1 MALLRIGSEEL
12 PNLKIAVEN
21 TPGEDEINVSAME
34 VNFSDDEQNVGS
46 PKNGP
51 VVGVNLDSLVKQNIQ
66 KYENPAGAFYTGLDL
81 SSKEVH
87 AKLEKRAQRFG
98 FEIEPQ
104 CQTTP
109 EEITS
114 LYKSLD
120 IECDASDFNKDQ
132 PGKYKGIRLNAVHI
146 RGVND
151 MSTQDVFNY
160 FKEYGPASIEWVN
173 DYSCNVVWLDNM
185 GAARALIGCSKPMDL
200 REKTEKHQSQTCNIE
215 KKERLKG
222 ESSER
227 GEEIV
232 YMSGDEEDDTDD
244 DEENITDKIKEKEE
258 KNVEKQERELIK
270 SKVEKDKA
278 FPDEEKTVA
287 GNQKPE
293 PEMSENN
300 SMHTVQSEKN
310 PESTSDKLEIP
321 VPPGCWRLG
330 NPDQKARHLLLRFAG
345 KEDRKIQGSE
355 KSSLYYRK
363 YGNPNYGGIISTSRK
378 RRFRREQ
385 EKQELQDVLEEV
397 VMKKTNPDVD
407 KHIQHMKTDLQKD
420 LANRLGGISS
430 DHEDERPLIKV
441 PRMKMYADEEEEKQK
456 KKREA
461 AAQKRN
467 AICSHDIRNRLS
479 PRDRGNLPSDSDL
492 ISSEDSEVEVDLEP
506 QKSGQRNCSVWDRL
520 SSKQQVQDGDSD
532 SEQNKVRY
540 SGDLRKKLGSKF
552 NLRSVVTVQGDLR
565 SKLNRIRKDKPNNQ
579 YHSPLLVK
587 VGNADSD

>member
-1 MALLRIGSEEL
+1 MAHFRIGSEEL

-21 TPGEDEINVSAME
+21 TPGEDEINVSTME
-34 VNFSDDEQNVGS
+34 VSFSDDEQNVGS
-46 PKNGP
+46 PRNVP
-51 VVGVNLDSLVKQNIQ
+51 IVGVNLDSLVKQNIQ

-98 FEIEPQ
+98 FENEPQ

-109 EEITS
+109 EEINS
-114 LYKSLD
+114 LYKSLN
-120 IECDASDFNKDQ
+120 IECDARDFNQ
-132 PGKYKGIRLNAVHI
+132 NEPGKYKGYRLNAVHI

-151 MSTQDVFNY
+151 MCTQNVFDY

-185 GAARALIGCSKPMDL
+185 GAARALIGCSKPMEI
-200 REKTEKHQSQTCNIE
+200 REKTEKHQSQNRDI
-215 KKERLKG
+215 KKEERIKG
-222 ESSER
+222 GSSDK

-232 YMSGDEEDDTDD
+232 YMSDDEEDDTD
-244 DEENITDKIKEKEE
+244 DEENITDKIKEQEE
-258 KNVEKQERELIK
+258 KNVEKQERELMK
-270 SKVEKDKA
+270 SEVEKDEA
-278 FPDEEKTVA
+278 LPIEEKA
-287 GNQKPE
+287 AADNQKPE
-293 PEMSENN
+293 LELSEN
-300 SMHTVQSEKN
+300 SYTHTIQSEKK
-310 PESTSDKLEIP
+310 PESTNEKLEVP

-330 NPDQKARHLLLRFAG
+330 NPTHKAKYLLLRFAG
-345 KEDRKIQGSE
+345 KEDRKIRGSE

-378 RRFRREQ
+378 RRFRQQQ

-397 VMKKTNPDVD
+397 AMKKTSPDID
-407 KHIQHMKTDLQKD
+407 KQIQHMKTDLQKD
-420 LANRLGGISS
+420 LANRLGGVSS

-467 AICSHDIRNRLS
+467 APSPHDIRNRLP
-479 PRDRGNLPSDSDL
+479 PRDRSNLPSDSDI
-492 ISSEDSEVEVDLEP
+492 ISSEDSEAEVDLEP

-520 SSKQQVQDGDSD
+520 SSKQQVRDSDSD
-532 SEQNKVRY
+532 SEQDEVRY

-552 NLRSVVTVQGDLR
+552 SLRSVVAVQGDLR

-579 YHSPLLVK
+579 YRSPLLVK